1 MYIKNTYTAVC
12 WEGFSSVFYEIR
24 DKKLKSTWGTGIF
37 DFPSY
42 YEWNETKQKLQWHFL
57 SFHFHYHFD
66 EDS

>member
-42 YEWNETKQKLQWHFL
+42 YEWNEIK
-57 SFHFHYHFD
+57 
-66 EDS
+66 